1 MDMKKQEKEKSGL
14 NMKEEPVYKNG
25 QAAQLNKIVKDTYRV
40 VGVGVILLI
49 LFTAIN
55 IIVSV
60 ANADQLES
68 VLFLNQYRMGSKT
81 LTSEVQSY
89 AVTGKSIYCDNY
101 YKELEVDKNRD
112 VAIAGLRKNDITEE
126 ELKGFDEIAAMSNE
140 LVPLEVEAIEK
151 ASQGDLIGAMSLVF
165 GEEYETTV
173 QKINAYTD
181 ECIEKIQNRI
191 SKKQS
196 VLLIIMFISEILFV
210 LSFIYIVK
218 KVADAIRFSKK
229 ELLIPIV
236 KVSDQMTELAK
247 GSFAKEMDMQPDE
260 SEVGKMVE
268 AIIFMKQNF
277 SSMIHEISDVLDQM
291 GSGNYHVE
299 VTQEYVGEFVKIKDS
314 LIKIVADMKQVL
326 QTIKDTATEVDGGS
340 EQLSKAAMDLADGCT
355 IQSTKVTEVVEM
367 VRKMASSMEEKAQD
381 AQDTVMISSQAG
393 ELLMSGN
400 QKMQDLKVAIT
411 EISKCSE
418 EISTIIATIEDI
430 SSQTNLLSL
439 NASIEAARAGEAGRG
454 FAVVA
459 EQVKKL
465 AEESAQ
471 AAGETTVLIEKT
483 VETVEKGIAI
493 ADETVRNMEEV
504 MVGAK
509 ASTEKMAQ
517 MAEELR
523 EEANNMYIINE
534 NVSAVAEIVD
544 NNSATSQ
551 ETAAVSEEQTAQVA
565 TMVQMLSQFKI

>member
-1 MDMKKQEKEKSGL
+1 MKKQEKEKSGL

-165 GEEYETTV
+165 GDEYETTV

-196 VLLIIMFISEILFV
+196 VLLVIMFMSEILFV

-218 KVADAIRFSKK
+218 KVVDAIRFSKK

-277 SSMIHEISDVLDQM
+277 SNMIHEISDVLGQM

-381 AQDTVMISSQAG
+381 AQDTVTISSQAG

>member
-1 MDMKKQEKEKSGL
+1 MKKQEKAKSAM

-40 VGVGVILLI
+40 VGIGIVLLV

-55 IIVSV
+55 IAVAL

-68 VLFLNQYRMGSKT
+68 VLFLNQYRLGSKT

-89 AVTGKSIYCDNY
+89 AVTGNSIYYDNY

-112 VAIAGLRKNDITEE
+112 IALEGLRKNDITAE
-126 ELKGFDEIAAMSNE
+126 ELAEFDKIASLSNN
-140 LVPLEVEAIEK
+140 LVPLEMEAMEK
-151 ASQGDLIGAMSLVF
+151 AGQGDLVGAMTLVF
-165 GEEYETTV
+165 GEEYESTV
-173 QKINAYTD
+173 QEINAYTD
-181 ECIEKIQNRI
+181 QCIENIQDRI
-191 SKKQS
+191 SKKQNTLML
-196 VLLIIMFISEILFV
+196 VMLISEILFV
-210 LSFIYIVK
+210 LSFAYIVK
-218 KVADAIRFSKK
+218 KIADAIGFSKK

-236 KVSDQMTELAK
+236 KVSEQMTELAQ
-247 GSFAKEMDMQPDE
+247 GRFDKEMDMYADE

-268 AIIFMKQNF
+268 AISFMKQNF
-277 SSMIHEISDVLDQM
+277 SNMIHEISDVLGQM

-299 VTQEYVGEFVKIKDS
+299 VTQEYVGEFVKIKES
-314 LIKIVADMKQVL
+314 LIKIIDDMKKVL

-340 EQLSKAAMDLADGCT
+340 EQLAKAAMDLADGCT
-355 IQSTKVTEVVEM
+355 IQSTKVAEVAEM
-367 VRKMASSMEEKAQD
+367 VNQMATSMEEKAQD
-381 AQDTVMISSQAG
+381 AQDTVKLSSQAG
-393 ELLMSGN
+393 ARLMAGN
-400 QKMQDLKVAIT
+400 EKMQELKTAIT

-493 ADETVRNMEEV
+493 ADETVQNMEEV
-504 MVGAK
+504 MVSAK
-509 ASTEKMAQ
+509 ASTEKMTQ

-523 EEANNMYIINE
+523 EEANNMYTINE

-565 TMVQMLSQFKI
+565 AMVQMLSQFKI

>member
-1 MDMKKQEKEKSGL
+1 MKKQEKEKSGL

-196 VLLIIMFISEILFV
+196 VLLVIMFMSEILFV

-277 SSMIHEISDVLDQM
+277 SNMIHEISDVLGQM

>member
-1 MDMKKQEKEKSGL
+1 MKKQEKEKSGL

-112 VAIAGLRKNDITEE
+112 VAIAGLHKNDITEE

-165 GEEYETTV
+165 GDEYETTV

-196 VLLIIMFISEILFV
+196 VLLVIMFMSEILFV

-229 ELLIPIV
+229 ELLVPIV
-236 KVSDQMTELAK
+236 KVSDQMAELAK

-277 SSMIHEISDVLDQM
+277 SSMIHEISDVLGQM

>member
-1 MDMKKQEKEKSGL
+1 MKKQEKEKSGL

-165 GEEYETTV
+165 GDEYETTV

-236 KVSDQMTELAK
+236 KVSDQMAELAK

>member
-1 MDMKKQEKEKSGL
+1 MKKQEKEKSGL

-165 GEEYETTV
+165 GDEYETTV

-218 KVADAIRFSKK
+218 KVVDAIRFSKK

-236 KVSDQMTELAK
+236 KVSDQMAELAK

-277 SSMIHEISDVLDQM
+277 SSMIHEISDVLGQM

>member
-1 MDMKKQEKEKSGL
+1 MKKQEKEKSGL

-196 VLLIIMFISEILFV
+196 VLLVIMFMSEILFV

-218 KVADAIRFSKK
+218 KVVDAIRFSKK

-236 KVSDQMTELAK
+236 KVSDQMAELAK

-277 SSMIHEISDVLDQM
+277 SSMIHEISDVLGQM

>member
-1 MDMKKQEKEKSGL
+1 MKKQEKEKSGL

-165 GEEYETTV
+165 GDEYETTV

-196 VLLIIMFISEILFV
+196 VLLVIMFMSEILFV

-218 KVADAIRFSKK
+218 KVVDAIRFSKK

-236 KVSDQMTELAK
+236 KVSDQMAELAK

-277 SSMIHEISDVLDQM
+277 SSMIHEISDVLGQM

>member
-1 MDMKKQEKEKSGL
+1 MEKREKVKSTI
-14 NMKEEPVYKNG
+14 NKKEEPAYKNG
-25 QAAQLNKIVKDTYRV
+25 QAAQLNKIVRDTYRV
-40 VGVGVILLI
+40 VGLGIILLVV
-49 LFTAIN
+49 FTIIN
-55 IIVSV
+55 ITVSM

-68 VLFLNQYRMGSKT
+68 VLFLNQYRIGSKT

-89 AVTGKSIYCDNY
+89 TVTGNTLYYDNY
-101 YKELEVDKNRD
+101 FKELNEDKNRD
-112 VAIAGLRKNDITEE
+112 IAWAGLQENDITDEE
-126 ELKGFDEIAAMSNE
+126 WAQLEQIASLSEN
-140 LVPLEVEAIEK
+140 LVPLEEEAMAYVQTGSLK
-151 ASQGDLIGAMSLVF
+151 TAMNLVF
-165 GEEYETTV
+165 GEEYENTV
-173 QKINAYTD
+173 QQINALTD
-181 ECIEKIQNRI
+181 ECIENIQARI

-196 VLLIIMFISEILFV
+196 MLTIAMYISEILFV

-218 KVADAIRFSKK
+218 KVAGAINFSKK

-236 KVSDQMTELAK
+236 KVSDQMTELAQ
-247 GSFAKEMDMQPDE
+247 GRFDKEMDMYADE

-268 AIIFMKQNF
+268 AIAFMKQNF
-277 SSMIHEISDVLDQM
+277 SNMIHEISDVLGQM

-299 VTQEYVGEFVKIKDS
+299 VTQEYVGEFVQIKES

-326 QTIKDTATEVDGGS
+326 QTIKDTAAEVDGGS
-340 EQLSKAAMDLADGCT
+340 EQLAKAAMDLADGCT
-355 IQSTKVTEVVEM
+355 VQSTKVAEVAEM
-367 VRKMASSMEEKAQD
+367 VNQMATSMEEKAQD
-381 AQDTVMISSQAG
+381 AQDTVKISSQAG
-393 ELLMSGN
+393 EQLMAGN
-400 QKMQDLKVAIT
+400 AKMQELKIAIN

-493 ADETVRNMEEV
+493 ADETVKNMEEV
-504 MVGAK
+504 MAGAK

-517 MAEELR
+517 MADELR
-523 EEANNMYIINE
+523 EEANNMYNINE

-565 TMVQMLSQFKI
+565 TMVQMLAQFKI

>member
-1 MDMKKQEKEKSGL
+1 MKKQEKEKSGL

-165 GEEYETTV
+165 GDEYETTV

-196 VLLIIMFISEILFV
+196 VLLVIMFMSEILFV

-229 ELLIPIV
+229 ELLVPIV
-236 KVSDQMTELAK
+236 KVSDQMAELAK

-277 SSMIHEISDVLDQM
+277 SNMIHEISDVLGQM

>member
-1 MDMKKQEKEKSGL
+1 MKKQEKAKSAI
-14 NMKEEPVYKNG
+14 NMNEEPVYKNG

-55 IIVSV
+55 IVVSIT
-60 ANADQLES
+60 NADQLES
-68 VLFLNQYRMGSKT
+68 VLYLNQYRLGSKT

-89 AVTGKSIYCDNY
+89 AVTGNQIYYDNY

-112 VAIAGLRKNDITEE
+112 VALAGLRENDITDE
-126 ELKGFDEIAAMSNE
+126 ELEGFSQIASISNN
-140 LVPLEVEAIEK
+140 LVPLEVEAMEK
-151 ASQGDLIGAMSLVF
+151 AGQGDLIGAMALVF
-165 GEEYETTV
+165 GDEYETTV
-173 QKINAYTD
+173 QQINKFTD
-181 ECIEKIQNRI
+181 ECIANIQNRI

-196 VLLIIMFISEILFV
+196 MLLFVMYVSEILFV
-210 LSFIYIVK
+210 VFFIYIVK
-218 KVADAIRFSKK
+218 KIADAINFSKK
-229 ELLIPIV
+229 ELLVPIV

-247 GSFAKEMDMQPDE
+247 GSFAKEMDMQADE

-268 AIIFMKQNF
+268 AIAFMKQNF
-277 SSMIHEISDVLDQM
+277 SNMIYEISDVLGQM

-299 VTQEYVGEFVKIKDS
+299 VTQEYVGDFVQIKESLVKI
-314 LIKIVADMKQVL
+314 IADMKQVL

-355 IQSTKVTEVVEM
+355 VQSTKVSEVAEM
-367 VRKMASSMEEKAQD
+367 VRQMATSMEEKAQD
-381 AQDTVMISSQAG
+381 AQDTVMLSSQAG
-393 ELLMSGN
+393 ELLMAGN
-400 QKMQDLKVAIT
+400 EKMQELKVAIT

-471 AAGETTVLIEKT
+471 AAGETTVLIERT

-493 ADETVRNMEEV
+493 ADETVKNMEEV
-504 MVGAK
+504 MSGAK

-517 MAEELR
+517 MADELR

-544 NNSATSQ
+544 NNSATSE

>member
-1 MDMKKQEKEKSGL
+1 MKKQEKEKSGL

-112 VAIAGLRKNDITEE
+112 VAIAGLHKNDITEE

-165 GEEYETTV
+165 GDEYETTV

-196 VLLIIMFISEILFV
+196 VLLVIMFMSEILFV

-277 SSMIHEISDVLDQM
+277 SSMIHEISDVLGQM

>member
-1 MDMKKQEKEKSGL
+1 MKKQEKEKSGL

-151 ASQGDLIGAMSLVF
+151 ASQGDMIGAMSLVF

-196 VLLIIMFISEILFV
+196 VLLIIMFMSEILFV

-277 SSMIHEISDVLDQM
+277 SSMIHEISDVLGQM

>member
-1 MDMKKQEKEKSGL
+1 MKKQEKEKSGL

-165 GEEYETTV
+165 GDEYETTV

-196 VLLIIMFISEILFV
+196 VLLVIMFMSEILFV

-236 KVSDQMTELAK
+236 KVSDQMAELAK

-277 SSMIHEISDVLDQM
+277 SSMIHEISDVLGQM

>member
-1 MDMKKQEKEKSGL
+1 
-14 NMKEEPVYKNG
+14 MKEEPVYKNG

-165 GEEYETTV
+165 GDEYETTV

-196 VLLIIMFISEILFV
+196 VLLIIMFMSEILFV

-277 SSMIHEISDVLDQM
+277 SNMIHEISDVLGQM

>member
-1 MDMKKQEKEKSGL
+1 MKKQEKAKSAI
-14 NMKEEPVYKNG
+14 NMNEEPVYKNG

-55 IIVSV
+55 IVVSIT
-60 ANADQLES
+60 NADQLES
-68 VLFLNQYRMGSKT
+68 VLYLNQYRLGSKT

-89 AVTGKSIYCDNY
+89 AVTGNQIYYDNY

-112 VAIAGLRKNDITEE
+112 VALAGLRENDITDE
-126 ELKGFDEIAAMSNE
+126 ELEGFSQIASMSNN
-140 LVPLEVEAIEK
+140 LVPLEVEAMEK
-151 ASQGDLIGAMSLVF
+151 AGQGDLIGAMALVF
-165 GEEYETTV
+165 GDEYETTV
-173 QKINAYTD
+173 QQINKFTD
-181 ECIEKIQNRI
+181 ECIVNIQNRI

-196 VLLIIMFISEILFV
+196 MLLLVMYVSEILFV
-210 LSFIYIVK
+210 VSFIYIVK
-218 KVADAIRFSKK
+218 KIADAINFSKK
-229 ELLIPIV
+229 ELLVPIV

-247 GSFAKEMDMQPDE
+247 GSFAKEMDMQADE

-268 AIIFMKQNF
+268 AIAFMKQNL
-277 SSMIHEISDVLDQM
+277 SNMIYEISDVLGQM

-299 VTQEYVGEFVKIKDS
+299 VTQEYVGDFVQIKESLVKI
-314 LIKIVADMKQVL
+314 IADMKQVL

-355 IQSTKVTEVVEM
+355 VQSTKVSEVAEM
-367 VRKMASSMEEKAQD
+367 VRQMATSMEEKAQD
-381 AQDTVMISSQAG
+381 AQDTVMLSSQAG
-393 ELLMSGN
+393 ELLMAGN
-400 QKMQDLKVAIT
+400 EKMQELKVAIT

-493 ADETVRNMEEV
+493 ADETVKNMEEV

-517 MAEELR
+517 MADELR

-565 TMVQMLSQFKI
+565 TMVQMLAQFKV

>member
-1 MDMKKQEKEKSGL
+1 MKKQEKEKSGL

-165 GEEYETTV
+165 GDEYETTV

-196 VLLIIMFISEILFV
+196 VLLVIMFMSEILFV

-229 ELLIPIV
+229 ELLVPIV
-236 KVSDQMTELAK
+236 KVSDQMAELAK

-277 SSMIHEISDVLDQM
+277 SSMIHEISDVLGQM

-439 NASIEAARAGEAGRG
+439 NDSIEAARAGEAGRG

>member
-1 MDMKKQEKEKSGL
+1 MKKQEKEKSGL

-112 VAIAGLRKNDITEE
+112 VAIAGLHKNDITEE

-165 GEEYETTV
+165 GDEYETTV

-196 VLLIIMFISEILFV
+196 VLLIIMFMSEILFV

>member
-165 GEEYETTV
+165 GDEYETTV

-196 VLLIIMFISEILFV
+196 VLLVIMFMSEILFV

-236 KVSDQMTELAK
+236 KVSDQMAELAK

-277 SSMIHEISDVLDQM
+277 SSMIHEISDVLGQM

>member
-1 MDMKKQEKEKSGL
+1 MKKQEKEKSGL

-151 ASQGDLIGAMSLVF
+151 ASQGDMIGAMSLVF
-165 GEEYETTV
+165 GDEYETTV

-196 VLLIIMFISEILFV
+196 VLLVIMFMSEILFV

-229 ELLIPIV
+229 ELLVPIV
-236 KVSDQMTELAK
+236 KVSDQMAELAK
-247 GSFAKEMDMQPDE
+247 GSFAKEMDMQPNE

-277 SSMIHEISDVLDQM
+277 SSMIHEISDVLGQM

>member
-1 MDMKKQEKEKSGL
+1 MKKQEKEKSGL

-112 VAIAGLRKNDITEE
+112 VAIAGLHKNDITEE

-165 GEEYETTV
+165 GDEYETTV

>member
-1 MDMKKQEKEKSGL
+1 M
-14 NMKEEPVYKNG
+14 
-25 QAAQLNKIVKDTYRV
+25 
-40 VGVGVILLI
+40 
-49 LFTAIN
+49 
-55 IIVSV
+55 
-60 ANADQLES
+60 
-68 VLFLNQYRMGSKT
+68 
-81 LTSEVQSY
+81 
-89 AVTGKSIYCDNY
+89 
-101 YKELEVDKNRD
+101 
-112 VAIAGLRKNDITEE
+112 
-126 ELKGFDEIAAMSNE
+126 
-140 LVPLEVEAIEK
+140 
-151 ASQGDLIGAMSLVF
+151 
-165 GEEYETTV
+165 
-173 QKINAYTD
+173 
-181 ECIEKIQNRI
+181 QNRI

-196 VLLIIMFISEILFV
+196 VLLVIMFMSEILFV

-229 ELLIPIV
+229 ELLVPIV
-236 KVSDQMTELAK
+236 KVSDQMAELAK

-277 SSMIHEISDVLDQM
+277 SSMIHEISDVLGQM

-381 AQDTVMISSQAG
+381 AQDTVTISSQAG